1 MQDEEFIKELK
12 GGGARTERA
21 IQHFFDRHKGMIG
34 KAMKQHQLSEEE
46 CLDAYTDALISLRK
60 QIIQDIFRGESK
72 VSTYFYTIFYR
83 RCVDLIRKKST
94 QKERLT
100 EEVPDIVDDKPIASD
115 RMQIQEA
122 FEGLMHFMEKLSQQ
136 CRDILMHR
144 YYWGYED
151 MAEIASKL
159 GIKNANTAGSLRY
172 RCMQRLMSLVQKRG

>member
-1 MQDEEFIKELK
+1 MQDEVFIKQLIA
-12 GGGARTERA
+12 GGGKAEKA
-21 IQHFFDRHKGMIG
+21 IQTFFKLHKGMIG
-34 KAMKQHQLSEEE
+34 KAIKQHQLSEEE
-46 CLDAYTDALISLRK
+46 CLDAYTDAIISLRR
-60 QIIQDIFRGESK
+60 QVIEGVFRGESK
-72 VSTYFYTIFYR
+72 ISTYFYTIFYR

-100 EEVPDIVDDKPIASD
+100 EEYPDLADDKPIASD

-122 FEGLMHFMEKLSQQ
+122 FEGLMQYMEQLSQQ
-136 CRDILMHR
+136 CKDILMYR

-172 RCMQRLMSLVQKRG
+172 RCMQRLMNLLAKGN